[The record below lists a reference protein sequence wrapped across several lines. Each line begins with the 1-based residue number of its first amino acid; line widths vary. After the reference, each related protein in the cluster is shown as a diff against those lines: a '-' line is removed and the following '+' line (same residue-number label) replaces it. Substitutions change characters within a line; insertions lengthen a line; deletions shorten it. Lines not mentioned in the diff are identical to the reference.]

1 MNLSWEKLSRVT
13 CGQSTMLQLAN
24 NPKPLLGQNLKVS
37 QTQYWSHQTNFLI
50 PAGNY
55 MFKVNNRNTRTN
67 VWNTF
72 KVNNKA
78 SKTMPFIVKFE
89 HISHLCSN
97 VSIVNFEQVNAGW
110 DYFTVM
116 PFLLIMKKCI
126 TLLFTAR
133 IWASFT
139 LAWNLQ
145 FVAFIS

>member
-1 MNLSWEKLSRVT
+1 MSTTAETHHSRIFLSLWFSF
-13 CGQSTMLQLAN
+13 
-24 NPKPLLGQNLKVS
+24 KPFQPSV
-37 QTQYWSHQTNFLI
+37 